1 MNLTEILQQH
11 FEYAPLL
18 KIDPN
23 TQGVAIKDTPV
34 ETSIGQAA
42 IPVILIGLYKFS
54 RTDAGAAA
62 IVSGDSTPDW
72 VHTIFSDQSSKIIK
86 RVSEYAATTYE
97 NTESTL
103 NNIAGKAVAVIK
115 EAVAPDY
122 KLPAVKDLMS
132 AQRNDI
138 LTYLPAVLHTGEL
151 IDDPTVDD
159 RTNKMEGPVSSLIQA
174 IGSGFTGSDK
184 DVKSE
189 I

>member
-54 RTDAGAAA
+54 RTDPGAAA

-103 NNIAGKAVAVIK
+103 NNIAGKAVEVIK

-122 KLPAVKDLMS
+122 KLPAVKELMS

>member
-1 MNLTEILQQH
+1 MNLPEILQQH
-11 FEYAPLL
+11 FKYAPLL

-23 TQGVAIKDTPV
+23 TQELAIKDAPV
-34 ETSIGQAA
+34 VNSIGQAA

-62 IVSGDSTPDW
+62 IISGDNSPNW
-72 VHTIFSDQSSKIIK
+72 VTTIFADQSPQIIK
-86 RVSEYAATTYE
+86 RVAEYAGTTYE

-103 NNIAGKAVAVIK
+103 NNIASKAVALIK

-122 KLPAVKDLMS
+122 KLTAIKELLS
-132 AQRNDI
+132 TQRNNI

-151 IDDPTVDD
+151 IDDTTVDD
-159 RTNKMEGPVSSLIQA
+159 RTNKMEGPISSLIQA

-184 DVKSE
+184 DEKSGK
-189 I
+189 